1 MMPIKTIC
9 KKLFVISW
17 ICLFSFSLKNDGEIL
32 YQSEKGKISIE
43 KDFLKIHFQKSFYYD
58 NQGDYVE
65 IFVFKDVKKMIGSTS
80 EGEFLLNKNEY
91 LNKYQEK
98 IKSLSLNPFD
108 SPKQFLR
115 LEKKNKR
122 IYFYYQEQMV
132 YIDFGKKIADEN
144 YCLVG
149 HKKALQIKETNFNVA
164 MYLNGNL
171 KMACS
176 INKKNDQ
183 NIHSIIDIT
192 KDFRKSEISSFY
204 GY

>member
-1 MMPIKTIC
+1 MKVY
-9 KKLFVISW
+9 F
-17 ICLFSFSLKNDGEIL
+17 E
-32 YQSEKGKISIE
+32 
-43 KDFLKIHFQKSFYYD
+43 KSFYYD

-65 IFVFKDVKKMIGSTS
+65 IFVFKDVKKYIGSTS
-80 EGEFLLNKNEY
+80 EKEFILDKKKY
-91 LNKYQEK
+91 LNDYHNK

-122 IYFYYQEQMV
+122 IYFYHQEQMV
-132 YIDFGKKIADEN
+132 YVDFGKKIGDEN

-164 MYLNGNL
+164 LYLNGNL

-176 INKKNDQ
+176 VNKNKDQ
-183 NIHSIIDIT
+183 TLHSITDIT
-192 KDFRKSEISSFY
+192 NDFRKSETSHF
-204 GY
+204 